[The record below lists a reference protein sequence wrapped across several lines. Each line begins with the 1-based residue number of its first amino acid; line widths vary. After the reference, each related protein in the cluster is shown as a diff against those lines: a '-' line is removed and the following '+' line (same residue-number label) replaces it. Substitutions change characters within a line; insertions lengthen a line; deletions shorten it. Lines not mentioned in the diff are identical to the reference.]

1 MSYNELFNSLSPV
14 RQDFVGKIY
23 NEMDNNAT
31 TNASDR
37 EDEKKKFLQLVE
49 KNKEISEKE
58 KEYCREYF
66 IYLFENQNALHK
78 LGKPLECK
86 KCNST
91 RYSDRYCEECISQH
105 LQSLFSTWTS
115 GNEIIDNFIQKCQRI
130 SSLPT
135 FILEWIPFEQF
146 YDVTKLTEGG
156 FSSIY
161 SATWTKGPIIDYN
174 ENKKEFIYFNNLAI
188 VLKSLNNSSNPGKS
202 FFDEVINVINHCC
215 LK

>member
-1 MSYNELFNSLSPV
+1 MSFQKLLSPDRKYFV
-14 RQDFVGKIY
+14 RKIY
-23 NEMDNNAT
+23 NEMDNNA
-31 TNASDR
+31 NANTSDR

-58 KEYCREYF
+58 KECCREKF
-66 IYLFENQNALHK
+66 IYAFELNGALNK
-78 LGKPLECK
+78 RGKPRECK

-115 GNEIIDNFIQKCQRI
+115 GNEIIDNFIQKCQTI

-135 FILEWIPFEQF
+135 YILEWIPFEQF

-161 SATWTKGPIIDYN
+161 SATWTRGSINDYN
-174 ENKKEFIYFNNLAI
+174 ENKKEFIYLGNLYI

-202 FFDEVINVINHCC
+202 FFDEVIIVSLKQIN
-215 LK
+215 

>member
-1 MSYNELFNSLSPV
+1 MSYIELRKSLSPD
-14 RQDFVGKIY
+14 RRGFVDKIY
-23 NEMDNNAT
+23 TEMVNNA
-31 TNASDR
+31 NANKSDR
-37 EDEKKKFLQLVE
+37 EDIKKKFLQLVE

-58 KEYCREYF
+58 KEYLRERF
-66 IYLFENQNALHK
+66 IYGFESNNVLHK

-115 GNEIIDNFIQKCQRI
+115 GNEIIDNFIQKCQTI
-130 SSLPT
+130 SSLPG
-135 FILEWIPFEQF
+135 FILQWIPFEQF
-146 YDVTKLTEGG
+146 KKVTKLTEGG

-161 SATWTKGPIIDYN
+161 TAEWTKGAISDYN
-174 ENKKEFIYFNNLAI
+174 EDKKEFIYFDSLYI

-202 FFDEVINVINHCC
+202 FFDEVIIVV
-215 LK
+215 

>member
-1 MSYNELFNSLSPV
+1 
-14 RQDFVGKIY
+14 
-23 NEMDNNAT
+23 
-31 TNASDR
+31 
-37 EDEKKKFLQLVE
+37 LQLVE

-58 KEYCREYF
+58 KEYCSEKI
-66 IYLFENQNALHK
+66 IYSLELNNALYK

-115 GNEIIDNFIQKCQRI
+115 GNEIIDNFIQKCQTI
-130 SSLPT
+130 SSLPK

-146 YDVTKLTEGG
+146 KKVTKLTEGG

-161 SATWTKGPIIDYN
+161 TATWTRGDICDYN

-202 FFDEVINVINHCC
+202 FFDEVIIVSLKQIN
-215 LK
+215 